1 VRVWIDLA
9 NSPHPLLFAP
19 VARALRERGHDIVL
33 TARDNAQT
41 VELAL
46 ERWPEVEVIGGA
58 SPGGRAAKARQLARR
73 VRDLRA
79 WAAGRRPDVALSHN
93 SYAQIVAARGLGLRI
108 VTAMDFEHQPANHLA
123 FRLADRV
130 LLPEALRGSREVA
143 RHGARGPKVRWY
155 PGLKEE
161 LYLGDFEPD
170 AGVLGRLG
178 LDRTPGTAIVV
189 ARTPPSRALYHQL
202 ENPLFLEAIGAAVGQ
217 DHVRCVVLAR
227 HPEQR
232 RALAAL
238 GEARLVVPD
247 RAVDSRSLL
256 HAADLVLGA
265 GGTMTREAALLGVPT
280 FSLFA
285 GRPPAVDA
293 WLRDQGRLRTL
304 HAAAD
309 LLPIGRREGPPDGLS
324 ALRERGAALVELF
337 VDAAVGTGGARKK
350 PPAPRVDLRPHVH
363 AAGPSTRE
371 GHAVH
376 PAARD

>member
-1 VRVWIDLA
+1 
-9 NSPHPLLFAP
+9 
-19 VARALRERGHDIVL
+19 
-33 TARDNAQT
+33 
-41 VELAL
+41 
-46 ERWPEVEVIGGA
+46 
-58 SPGGRAAKARQLARR
+58 
-73 VRDLRA
+73 
-79 WAAGRRPDVALSHN
+79 
-93 SYAQIVAARGLGLRI
+93 
-108 VTAMDFEHQPANHLA
+108 
-123 FRLADRV
+123 
-130 LLPEALRGSREVA
+130 
-143 RHGARGPKVRWY
+143 VRWY

-161 LYLGDFEPD
+161 LYLGDFDPD
-170 AGVLGRLG
+170 PGVLERLG
-178 LDRTPGTAIVV
+178 IRRTRGTAIVV
-189 ARTPPSRALYHQL
+189 ARTPPSRALYHHG
-202 ENPLFLEAIGAAVGQ
+202 ENPLFGEAIGAAARQ
-217 DHVRCVVLAR
+217 AHVRCVVLAR

-238 GEARLVVPD
+238 GEGRLVVPD

-337 VDAAVGTGGARKK
+337 VDAAVGAGGARKK